1 MVSELMNQCIQE
13 NIHVTLNQ
21 TEYQNRYNTLVKR
34 FDGAKARLDA
44 VNAEICD
51 KQNRQAT
58 IETFLD
64 ELKRLDGVTE
74 FQPAL
79 RYR

>member
-1 MVSELMNQCIQE
+1 MNQCINE
-13 NIHVTLNQ
+13 NAHIALNQ
-21 TEYQNRYNTLVKR
+21 TEYQNRYNALVER

-51 KQNRQAT
+51 KRNRQAT
-58 IETFLD
+58 IESFLD
-64 ELKRLDGVTE
+64 ELKRLDCVTE

-79 RYR
+79 